1 MGRPIKLLDATKG
14 RPRLDRYELIAE
26 LAAGGMATVYLARIG
41 GAGGFQRF
49 VAIKRLHPHLAH
61 EPEFM
66 EMFLDEAR
74 LAAGIH
80 HPNVV
85 PILEVGEVDAG
96 EQYLVMEYIEGD
108 TLGNLRAAARKKGE
122 RLGMPVM
129 SRLLLDA
136 LQGLHAAHELR
147 DEGGQLLNV
156 VHRDVSPQNILV
168 GIDGSARITDFGVA
182 RATTRLASTRS
193 GDVKGKVAYMAPE
206 QVRADPEID
215 RRADVFAMGIVIWEV
230 FADRHLFRGGNE
242 IATIT
247 RVLNEPI
254 PNLHEVDPQI
264 PAALAGVIATA
275 LQRDRDLRWPTC
287 EAFARALEQSLR
299 GTATPATQREVVLD
313 AEKYLGED
321 IHNRRDLVRAW
332 LASSVDTWNDT
343 SGASSSISR
352 KAQLAAHG
360 QHGQHGQLSGNGT
373 GSGPLPHVATVA
385 SDPGTT
391 AGAAVTSRHDT
402 GSHRSLLA
410 AVAGIAGTVVVGG
423 IAFLALRPAEPP
435 ATAPAAATT
444 TTAPSATAAVASADS
459 PPEAAP
465 SASVAVSAAP
475 SAEPAPPEP
484 PVKTTKVDTKRAVG
498 AKAAAPATTAADK
511 PPSGK
516 GPNVEADSTLNPFR

>member
-108 TLGNLRAAARKKGE
+108 TLGNLRTSARKKGD
-122 RLGMPVM
+122 RLGMAVM
-129 SRLLLDA
+129 CRLLLDA

-147 DEGGQLLNV
+147 DEAGQLLNV

-168 GIDGSARITDFGVA
+168 GIDGAARITDFGVA

-206 QVRADPEID
+206 QVRADPDID
-215 RRADVFAMGIVIWEV
+215 RRADVFAMGIVMWEV
-230 FADRHLFRGGNE
+230 FADKHLFRGGNE

-264 PAALAGVIATA
+264 PPALAGVIATA
-275 LQRDRDLRWPTC
+275 LQRDRDRRWPTC
-287 EAFARALEQSLR
+287 EAFARALEQALR
-299 GTATPATQREVVLD
+299 GAINPATQREVALD

-321 IHNRRDLVRAW
+321 IHNRRELVRAW

-352 KAQLAAHG
+352 KAQLAA
-360 QHGQHGQLSGNGT
+360 QAQLSGSGT

-391 AGAAVTSRHDT
+391 AGAAVTSRPDN
-402 GSHRSLLA
+402 GGHRSLLA
-410 AVAGIAGTVVVGG
+410 AVAGIAGTVLVGG
-423 IAFLALRPAEPP
+423 IAFLALRPSPP
-435 ATAPAAATT
+435 ASPTASVPAFASPGASTALSASAAASAEDAAPVAPT
-444 TTAPSATAAVASADS
+444 PSAA
-459 PPEAAP
+459 
-465 SASVAVSAAP
+465 SAAP

-484 PVKTTKVDTKRAVG
+484 TVKTTKGEPKRGVG
-498 AKAAAPATTAADK
+498 AARTPAGTATAGEK

>member
-85 PILEVGEVDAG
+85 PILEVGAGDGG

-108 TLGNLRAAARKKGE
+108 TLGNLRVAARKKSE
-122 RLGMPVM
+122 RVGMAVTC
-129 SRLLLDA
+129 RLLLDS

-147 DEGGQLLNV
+147 DEGGNLLQV

-168 GIDGSARITDFGVA
+168 GIDGTARITDFGVA
-182 RATTRLASTRS
+182 RAATRLASTRS

-206 QVRADPEID
+206 QVRADPDVD
-215 RRADVFAMGIVIWEV
+215 RRADIFAMGIVMWEV

-254 PNLHEVDPQI
+254 PNLRDVDPEI
-264 PAALAGVIATA
+264 PAALAGVVATA
-275 LQRDRDLRWPTC
+275 LQRDRDRRWPTC
-287 EAFARALEQSLR
+287 EEFARALEHALR
-299 GTATPATQREVVLD
+299 SSIAPATQREVALD
-313 AEKYLGED
+313 TERFLGEE
-321 IHNRRDLVRAW
+321 IQNRRDLVRAW
-332 LASSVDTWNDT
+332 LASSQDTWSDT
-343 SGASSSISR
+343 SIASSVSR
-352 KAQLAAHG
+352 KQQLAGLVA
-360 QHGQHGQLSGNGT
+360 
-373 GSGPLPHVATVA
+373 PPPPPVPMVAT
-385 SDPGTT
+385 DPGTV
-391 AGAAVTSRHDT
+391 AGAAVPPHSEATKHKP
-402 GSHRSLLA
+402 LLA
-410 AVAGIAGTVVVGG
+410 AAGGVGVTLLLGG
-423 IAFLALRPAEPP
+423 IGFLAFRPATTPTSAVAASAAPVVATATAVPSAAVSVAPP
-435 ATAPAAATT
+435 PTATAPA
-444 TTAPSATAAVASADS
+444 SASAVAD
-459 PPEAAP
+459 
-465 SASVAVSAAP
+465 
-475 SAEPAPPEP
+475 PEP
-484 PVKTTKVDTKRAVG
+484 PPVPKGGKGQPKGGG
-498 AKAAAPATTAADK
+498 AKTGGTATGT
-511 PPSGK
+511 GTK